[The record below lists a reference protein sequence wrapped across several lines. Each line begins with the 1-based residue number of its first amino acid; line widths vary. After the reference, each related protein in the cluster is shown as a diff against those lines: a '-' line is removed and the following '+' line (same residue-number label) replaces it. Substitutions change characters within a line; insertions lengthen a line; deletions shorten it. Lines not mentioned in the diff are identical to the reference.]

1 MLAIISGIVMLAA
14 AVSAAVY
21 FVMRYLEKKERCDY
35 IECDCYGD
43 YDGYEYDDDEPAD
56 EPPAV
61 ALPDDPEQSAKP
73 PAEPPEDGEPD
84 TAEQPEQESAGG
96 DAPPEPPAEAKKSA
110 AKPIWMLIAGK

>member
-56 EPPAV
+56 EP
-61 ALPDDPEQSAKP
+61 EK
-73 PAEPPEDGEPD
+73 E
-84 TAEQPEQESAGG
+84 AEQPNEEA
-96 DAPPEPPAEAKKSA
+96 AAE
-110 AKPIWMLIAGK
+110 